1 MRIDLLTVR
10 TVGTNFTNHNLEDF
24 SKPPLVARGGHFDGG
39 GDKEKLIEEIF
50 QGAAVAAPYGKFRK
64 RHISCDLSNINR

>member
-1 MRIDLLTVR
+1 MNERPADVQSRSVTEPQREGV
-10 TVGTNFTNHNLEDF
+10 VYD
-24 SKPPLVARGGHFDGG
+24 DG

-50 QGAAVAAPYGKFRK
+50 QGAAVIAPYGKFRK